1 MTCREFNPST
11 TDFSTTIRVER
22 TERATILAV
31 PRSLD
36 DFTTERRPG
45 LLGRL
50 AGMLSFA

>member
-11 TDFSTTIRVER
+11 TAFNNTIRVER

-36 DFTTERRPG
+36 DFTLERKPG

-50 AGMLSFA
+50 AGMFSFA